1 MRKSILIAIIFAISV
16 VKIAAQGNVRF
27 SVFANPSINWFVSN
41 DNNVVYND
49 KSFGYDIG
57 LTLDKFFAEKYAFTT
72 GVSIGTLGGEMQ
84 CNSILNNFSTNNGD
98 KQLPSGTNVAYNL
111 QYINIP
117 LGLRLKS
124 VEIGYFTI
132 YANLGFNNSFNIK
145 ATGSSSDLAKSLDNT
160 NISKMISFYN
170 LAYFIGVGTEY
181 SLGGTTALIIGMN
194 YNAGFT
200 DITSSS
206 YDKASLNSRNLALRL
221 GILF

>member
-57 LTLDKFFAEKYAFTT
+57 LTLDKFFAEKYAFST
-72 GVSIGTLGGEMQ
+72 GVSIGTQGGSMQ
-84 CNSILNNFSTNNGD
+84 YKSNPTFSTNNGD
-98 KQLPSGTNVAYNL
+98 VIFTPGTNVSYDL
-111 QYINIP
+111 QYINVP
-117 LGLRLKS
+117 VGLRLKS

-132 YANLGFNNSFNIK
+132 YANLGFTNSFNIK
-145 ATGSSSDLAKSLDNT
+145 ATGSSSDLMKRLDNS
-160 NISKMISFYN
+160 NVSKTINFYN
-170 LAYFIGVGTEY
+170 LGYYIGAGTEY
-181 SLGGTTALIIGMN
+181 SLGGTTALIIGVN
-194 YNAGFT
+194 YNVGFL
-200 DITSSS
+200 DITNNGSI
-206 YDKASLNSRNLALRL
+206 NSKNIALRL